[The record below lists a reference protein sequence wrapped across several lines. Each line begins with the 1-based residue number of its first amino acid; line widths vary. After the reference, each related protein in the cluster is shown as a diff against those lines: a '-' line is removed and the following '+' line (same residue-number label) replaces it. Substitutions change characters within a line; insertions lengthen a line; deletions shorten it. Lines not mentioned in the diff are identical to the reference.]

1 MGTCFILFQYVLLL
15 NPDSL
20 ASKSVIFAKLAIS
33 RLLAKLAYF
42 NLAAE
47 FSDVK
52 FFDVNSGVVEYL
64 K

>member
-1 MGTCFILFQYVLLL
+1 MGACFILFQYVLLL

-33 RLLAKLAYF
+33 RLLAKLAHF
-42 NLAAE
+42 NLAAK